1 MKVTINR
8 YVAHKELELGVTITL
23 EDVKE
28 LHPNLSNWEAQAI
41 LARLAREHETGV
53 FYAAAIE
60 QIDKGGKELYPEGA
74 GSSETPEIPE

>member
-23 EDVKE
+23 EDIKTQ
-28 LHPNLSNWEAQAI
+28 HPNLSNWEAQAI

-53 FYAAAIE
+53 FYAAAIG
-60 QIDKGGKELYPEGA
+60 QIEKWGKELYPEGA
-74 GSSETPEIPE
+74 GSSETPEAPE